1 MHNLAELTTTGSI
14 TLGCAVLAEGTN
26 AATIKT
32 TAAVDFMINQLT
44 YTKAAT
50 DNIAVTACAVQAD
63 LTTCMYLISID
74 SAGTVT
80 TTKGTEQKTGS
91 DLPLLWPAVPAN
103 SAVLGAIKV
112 VSSGAAFT
120 AGTTD
125 LGAGTVTDTY
135 YNYMALP
142 SFTLMA

>member
-80 TTKGTEQKTGS
+80 TTKARSRK
-91 DLPLLWPAVPAN
+91 PALICRCCGLRFRRTRQCWGL
-103 SAVLGAIKV
+103 SR
-112 VSSGAAFT
+112 
-120 AGTTD
+120 
-125 LGAGTVTDTY
+125 
-135 YNYMALP
+135 
-142 SFTLMA
+142 